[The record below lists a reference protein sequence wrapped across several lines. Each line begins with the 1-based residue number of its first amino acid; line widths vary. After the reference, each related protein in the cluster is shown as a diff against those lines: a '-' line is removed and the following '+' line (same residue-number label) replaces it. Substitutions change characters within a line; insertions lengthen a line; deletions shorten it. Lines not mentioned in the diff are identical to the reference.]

1 LIEEDELH
9 EVIWNSAEHNIRST
23 KSDVLV
29 IFDCC
34 HAGELE
40 KNVRS
45 GFSRRAFEYLAA
57 TSAKST
63 TRKPGKHS
71 FTKAL
76 IWSLQNLV
84 EMGKS
89 FTTQELLTK
98 VLNAPDFPKDQS
110 PRLSER
116 GSACVRRIVLAPL
129 NRDIAPETAKL
140 RPEDEEEGAR
150 MDLSLRFVF
159 NRTITK
165 QMVKNLAME
174 LRRVVS
180 GDDFKARTVLWEGIN
195 SLDYATR
202 FYAQKWLRHTRKKSS
217 GSTPVDAPPSLDPSG
232 AASSSSGSRIPTPN
246 QEDAAVE
253 VEIGQDEGLNP
264 VKSPS
269 DYNADALPDV
279 RKIKDTNAS
288 LTTPTKKRK
297 RVSLQEDSTEVQAE
311 NNPPAQK
318 ISRKEGRGARNR
330 PLT

>member
-45 GFSRRAFEYLAA
+45 GFTRRAFEYLAA

-84 EMGKS
+84 ETEKS

-98 VLNAPDFPKDQS
+98 VLHAPDFPEDQS

-129 NRDIAPETAKL
+129 SRDVAPETAEL
-140 RPEDEEEGAR
+140 RPEDEEEGPR

-159 NRTITK
+159 NRSITK

-202 FYAQKWLRHTRKKSS
+202 FYAKKWLRQTRKKST
-217 GSTPVDAPPSLDPSG
+217 GSVPTDVPPPLDPSA
-232 AASSSSGSRIPTPN
+232 AASSSSGSRIPTPI
-246 QEDAAVE
+246 QEDAAAE
-253 VEIGQDEGLNP
+253 FEIGEDEGLDP

-269 DYNADALPDV
+269 DSNANALPDV
-279 RKIKDTNAS
+279 RKITDSNPS
-288 LTTPTKKRK
+288 LTTPKKKRK
-297 RVSLQEDSTEVQAE
+297 KVSLQEDSTELQVD
-311 NNPPAQK
+311 NNHPAK
-318 ISRKEGRGARNR
+318 KTSRRARRGA
-330 PLT
+330 

>member
-84 EMGKS
+84 EMGEG

-165 QMVKNLAME
+165 QMAKNLAME

-202 FYAQKWLRHTRKKSS
+202 FYAQKWLRHTRKRVVVPLRSTHRRLLTLRVLHHPRVGAGYLRRTKRTPRWKLKLDKTR
-217 GSTPVDAPPSLDPSG
+217 GSIL
-232 AASSSSGSRIPTPN
+232 
-246 QEDAAVE
+246 
-253 VEIGQDEGLNP
+253 
-264 VKSPS
+264 
-269 DYNADALPDV
+269 
-279 RKIKDTNAS
+279 
-288 LTTPTKKRK
+288 
-297 RVSLQEDSTEVQAE
+297 
-311 NNPPAQK
+311 
-318 ISRKEGRGARNR
+318 
-330 PLT
+330 